1 MEDFLSGEGVGMRKE
16 NNHTMNYI
24 GIDIH
29 KKYCVLSALNEA
41 GERTLEARIAT
52 NDRAGFEEYLRAVG
66 GPCKAVIEACW
77 GWGKVHDLLEATGLV
92 EEVVLA
98 HPYKTRIIAEAQI
111 KTDKVDARALAFL
124 LRLGAVPRAHVPRAA
139 TRRRKEVLRQ
149 RLFWVRERTKLR
161 NRVHALLDR
170 QNSELALPV
179 CSDLFGVKGSR
190 ALEALVATLA
200 EPDGT
205 LLRQDLEVMKVLKVK
220 ITELEKLIAAENEAD
235 ETATLLATLPG
246 VGLVLGALLA
256 CEMDDIARFNHP
268 RKLVA
273 YAGLAPTTYSS
284 GEKTYHGRLL
294 PQCNGWLRW
303 AFVEAAWVAIGC
315 DGYFGALYRRAR
327 ESSGH
332 GANTAIIIVAR
343 RMAEIAWQMLAK
355 KRKYEN
361 RAPKAAAPRR
371 VKTKTNK
378 PEKQANY
385 LNTFPARS
393 HISLAAS

>member
-1 MEDFLSGEGVGMRKE
+1 
-16 NNHTMNYI
+16 MNYI

-41 GERTLEARIAT
+41 GERLREARIAT
-52 NDRAGFEEYLRAVG
+52 KDRAGFEEYCRSLG
-66 GPCKAVIEACW
+66 GPCKAAIEACW
-77 GWGKVHDLLEATGLV
+77 GWGKMHDLLEAIDGV

-124 LRLGAVPRAHVPRAA
+124 LRLGAVPRAHVPGLAV
-139 TRRRKEVLRQ
+139 RRRKEVLRQ
-149 RLFWVRERTKLR
+149 RLFWVRERTKIR
-161 NRVHALLDR
+161 NRTHALLDR
-170 QNSELALPV
+170 QNTELALPV
-179 CSDLFGVKGSR
+179 CSDIFGAKGMK
-190 ALEALVATLA
+190 ALEHLAGTLA

-205 LLRQDLEVMKVLKVK
+205 LLRQDLEVMKELKAK
-220 ITELEKLIAAENEAD
+220 IAECEKMMAADNAADPDAELLGS
-235 ETATLLATLPG
+235 LPG

-256 CEMDDIARFNHP
+256 CEIDGIARFNHP

-294 PQCNGWLRW
+294 PQCNGRLRW

-327 ESSGH
+327 EQDGH
-332 GANTAIIIVAR
+332 GANTAIIIIAR
-343 RMAEIAWQMLAK
+343 RMAEIAWQMLGK

-361 RAPKAAAPRR
+361 RPPKAASPQR
-371 VKTKTNK
+371 VKHKAAKPTKPPGDTK
-378 PEKQANY
+378 
-385 LNTFPARS
+385 TFPARS

>member
-1 MEDFLSGEGVGMRKE
+1 
-16 NNHTMNYI
+16 MNYI

-29 KKYCVLSALNEA
+29 KKHCVLSALNEA
-41 GERTLEARIAT
+41 GERTLEAKIAT
-52 NDRAGFEEYLRAVG
+52 NDREGFERYLRAVG

-98 HPYKTRIIAEAQI
+98 HPFKTRIIAEAQI
-111 KTDKVDARALAFL
+111 KTDKVDARSLAFL
-124 LRLGAVPRAHVPRAA
+124 LRLGAVPRAHVPVLA

-149 RLFWVRERTKLR
+149 RLFWVRERTKIR
-161 NRVHALLDR
+161 NRTHALLDR
-170 QNSELALPV
+170 QNTELALPV
-179 CSDLFGVKGSR
+179 CSDIFGGKGMK
-190 ALEALVATLA
+190 ALEALTGTLA
-200 EPDGT
+200 GPDGI
-205 LLRQDLEVMKVLKVK
+205 LLRQDLEVMRELKAK
-220 ITELEKLIAAENEAD
+220 IVECEKMMAADNAAD
-235 ETATLLATLPG
+235 PDAGLLGSIPG
-246 VGLVLGALLA
+246 VGLVIGALLA
-256 CEMDDIARFNHP
+256 CEIDGIARFHHP

-327 ESSGH
+327 EQSGH

-343 RMAEIAWQMLAK
+343 RMAEIAWQMLNK

-361 RAPKAAAPRR
+361 RTPKAASPQR
-371 VKTKTNK
+371 VKTKAAK
-378 PEKQANY
+378 PIQQTDDTK
-385 LNTFPARS
+385 TFPARS
-393 HISLAAS
+393 RISLAAS

>member
-1 MEDFLSGEGVGMRKE
+1 MGEGKERKQP
-16 NNHTMNYI
+16 HIMNYI

-52 NDRAGFEEYLRAVG
+52 KDRAGFAECLRALG
-66 GPCKAVIEACW
+66 GPCKAVLEACW

-124 LRLGAVPRAHVPRAA
+124 LRLGAVPRAHVPKLA
-139 TRRRKEVLRQ
+139 TRRRKDVLRQ

-161 NRVHALLDR
+161 NRVHALLER
-170 QNSELALPV
+170 QNTELALPV
-179 CSDLFGVKGSR
+179 CSDLFGAKGSR
-190 ALEALVATLA
+190 ALEGLASTLA

-220 ITELEKLIAAENEAD
+220 IAELEKMIAAENEAD
-235 ETATLLATLPG
+235 KTATLLATLPG
-246 VGLVLGALLA
+246 VGLVLGGLLA
-256 CEMDDIARFNHP
+256 CEIDDIARFNHP

-303 AFVEAAWVAIGC
+303 AFVEAAWGAIGC

-327 ESSGH
+327 EQDKH

-343 RMAEIAWQMLAK
+343 RMAEIAWQMLHK

-361 RAPKAAAPRR
+361 RAPKAATPWRAKI
-371 VKTKTNK
+371 KTAK
-378 PEKQANY
+378 PTKATQRHEN
-385 LNTFPARS
+385 FPC
-393 HISLAAS
+393 SLPH

>member
-1 MEDFLSGEGVGMRKE
+1 
-16 NNHTMNYI
+16 MNYI

-52 NDRAGFEEYLRAVG
+52 NDRAGFAEYLRALG

-124 LRLGAVPRAHVPRAA
+124 LRLGAVPRAHVPKLA

-170 QNSELALPV
+170 QNTELALPQ
-179 CSDLFGVKGSR
+179 CSDLFGAKGSR
-190 ALEALVATLA
+190 ALEGLASTLA

-205 LLRQDLEVMKVLKVK
+205 LLRQDLEVMKELKVK
-220 ITELEKLIAAENEAD
+220 IAELEKLMASDNAADPNAE
-235 ETATLLATLPG
+235 LLGSLPG

-256 CEMDDIARFNHP
+256 CEIDDIARFAHP

-327 ESSGH
+327 ETAKH
-332 GANTAIIIVAR
+332 GANTAIIIIAR
-343 RMAEIAWQMLAK
+343 RMAEIAWQMLTK

-361 RAPKAAAPRR
+361 RPPKAASPQG
-371 VKTKTNK
+371 VKTKACK
-378 PEKQANY
+378 PTQQPTDPKS
-385 LNTFPARS
+385 FPARS